1 MQYQIVGDSAE
12 LVALELFDC
21 IRQAEGRAY
30 GIGERRPADRE
41 WILATYAECL
51 AIVRHGSHDRSLADH
66 ITSTLRAATSAQNPE
81 G

>member
-1 MQYQIVGDSAE
+1 MQYQIYGDSAE
-12 LVALELFDC
+12 AVALELFDC

-51 AIVRHGSHDRSLADH
+51 AVVRRGSHDRSPADPVM
-66 ITSTLRAATSAQNPE
+66 STLRAVVPAQNPE